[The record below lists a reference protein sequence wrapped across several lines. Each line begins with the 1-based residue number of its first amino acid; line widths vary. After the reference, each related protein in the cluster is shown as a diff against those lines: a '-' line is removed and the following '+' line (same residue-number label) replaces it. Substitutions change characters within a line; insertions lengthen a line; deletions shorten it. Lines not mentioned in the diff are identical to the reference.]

1 VSARCEV
8 KHGTAGG
15 YAHGCRCEGC
25 RRAHNEYMREYNQR
39 PEVKAKR
46 REYNQRP
53 EVKAKLRE
61 YRTRPE
67 VQARK
72 MAADD
77 VSGRP
82 TGFRSDRELESLLA
96 KDHMGADGPER
107 WL

>member
-8 KHGTAGG
+8 KHG

-46 REYNQRP
+46 
-53 EVKAKLRE
+53 RE